1 MKFKS
6 FMAMLAAGLLCIASF
21 SACSDDDD
29 DKDKT
34 YAYELAVELTDPGD
48 LSQTNIQILNDT
60 FSAMKSQVGTQR
72 ATPAQVKKI
81 FDSSVSETKKTIGAL
96 VSQMPHAKT
105 VKITFGFYNTDTKKL
120 EISQVFEF

>member
-1 MKFKS
+1 
-6 FMAMLAAGLLCIASF
+6 MAMLAAGLLCIASF

-34 YAYELAVELTDPGD
+34 YAYELTDPGD

-72 ATPAQVKKI
+72 ATPAKVKKI

-96 VSQMPHAKT
+96 VSQMPHTKT
-105 VKITFGFYNTDTKKL
+105 VKITFGFNNTDTKKL